1 MNLLKINALY
11 IVILCLILIIIF
23 ISLNNILK
31 DFTVENYTGLSTN
44 SLISEMKNNGYII
57 DEQEKTVKYCKN
69 NNDCIIKSYKK
80 HFNDTEAIKL
90 AKDKFKT
97 SSLLIKNDI
106 PVPKFAKIDS
116 NDNIKNIIDVMNKTE
131 IYFPIVL
138 KPINGTFGIDVI
150 TNIDNEKELNES
162 INTLK
167 KKYKEL
173 MLEEQISGDC
183 YRIFVF
189 NNKVIDII
197 KREKPYVSGDGI
209 HSVNELIEQRNK
221 EQEKMGLFQTKNVS
235 NLFIMK
241 QGYTLDTILDDNVKV
256 YISNVI
262 NMHNGARI
270 SRISLNTIPQKNID
284 MFINTNKYL
293 NILCSGL
300 DYLSDDISIDYDK
313 NNGKILEV
321 NGTPDTEIHTKI
333 NYNKDE
339 DGFFKR
345 VVNNIF

>member
-235 NLFIMK
+235 DLFIMK

>member
-1 MNLLKINALY
+1 MITTLEYWYNKFSACLHSCNTKSFSKDDALIKI
-11 IVILCLILIIIF
+11 
-23 ISLNNILK
+23 
-31 DFTVENYTGLSTN
+31 
-44 SLISEMKNNGYII
+44 
-57 DEQEKTVKYCKN
+57 
-69 NNDCIIKSYKK
+69 
-80 HFNDTEAIKL
+80 
-90 AKDKFKT
+90 KT
-97 SSLLIKNDI
+97 SSMLIKNGI
-106 PVPKFAKIDS
+106 PVPKFAKI
-116 NDNIKNIIDVMNKTE
+116 NVGDNVKNIINIMNNTE

-150 TNIDNEKELNES
+150 TNIDNEIELNES

-189 NNKVIDII
+189 NNKVIDVI
-197 KREKPYVSGDGI
+197 KREKPYVIGNGI
-209 HSVNELIEQRNK
+209 HTINELIEERNK
-221 EQEKMGLFQTKNVS
+221 EQEKLMLFQTKNVS

-241 QGYTLDTILDDNVKV
+241 QGYKLDTILDDNVKV

-270 SRISLNTIPQKNID
+270 SRISLDIIPQKNID
-284 MFINTNKYL
+284 MFLNTNKYL
-293 NILCSGL
+293 DILCSGL
-300 DYLSDDISIDYDK
+300 DYLSEDITIEYDK

-339 DGFFKR
+339 EGFFKK

>member
-1 MNLLKINALY
+1 MNLLKINYLY
-11 IVILCLILIIIF
+11 IIILILTLLIIF

-31 DFTVENYTGLSTN
+31 NFIVEKYTGLSTN
-44 SLISEMKNNGYII
+44 SLITEMKNNGYII
-57 DEQEKTVKYCKN
+57 DEQNNTVKYCKN
-69 NNDCIIKSYKK
+69 NNECITKNYKK
-80 HFNDTEAIKL
+80 HFNTIDAIKL
-90 AKDKFKT
+90 VKDKFKT
-97 SSLLIKNDI
+97 SSVLIKNGI
-106 PVPKFAKIDS
+106 PVPKFAKIDVS
-116 NDNIKNIIDVMNKTE
+116 DNVKNIINTMNNRE

-150 TNIDNEKELNES
+150 TNIDNEIELNES

-167 KKYKEL
+167 KKNKEL

-189 NNKVIDII
+189 NNKVIDVI
-197 KREKPYVSGDGI
+197 KREKPYIIGDGI
-209 HSVNELIEQRNK
+209 HTVNELIEERNK
-221 EQEKMGLFQTKNVS
+221 EQEKMLLFQTKNVS

-270 SRISLNTIPQKNID
+270 SRIKLDTIPKKNID

-300 DYLSDDISIDYDK
+300 DYLSDDITIEYDK

-339 DGFFKR
+339 EGFFKK